1 MNETDVVG
9 DKRLRGKLHEY
20 FFLHHKTQ
28 NTNHKLMN
36 KNHHK
41 QHTNKTHTHITKTI
55 HEKWKKKK
63 KRMKIICSI
72 FGILYAF
79 SRHNTNFN
87 SPLFLHIRAPLIS

>member
-28 NTNHKLMN
+28 ITNHKLMN

-55 HEKWKKKK
+55 HDKWKKKK
-63 KRMKIICSI
+63 KKNENYMQYIWYTLCV
-72 FGILYAF
+72 F
-79 SRHNTNFN
+79 
-87 SPLFLHIRAPLIS
+87 